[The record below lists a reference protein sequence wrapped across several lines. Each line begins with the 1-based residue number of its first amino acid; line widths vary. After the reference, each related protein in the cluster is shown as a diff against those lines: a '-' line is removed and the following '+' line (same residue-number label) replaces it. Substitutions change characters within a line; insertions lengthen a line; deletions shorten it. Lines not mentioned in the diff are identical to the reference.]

1 MAKLYILF
9 KSGDSAHQDAVVEN
23 VMRKHRATRV
33 NVGTYLL
40 TMQRDNTFKVRGKI
54 DRMLID
60 TLTQTL
66 SQQLGQPVTVT
77 TDFLKADLG
86 ARHFK

>member
-9 KSGDSAHQDAVVEN
+9 KRGDITHQDAVVES
-23 VMRKHRATRV
+23 VMRKYRATRV
-33 NVGTYLL
+33 NVGTYLP
-40 TMQRDNTFKVRGKI
+40 TMQRDNTFKVRGKV
-54 DRMLID
+54 DQTFID

-77 TDFLKADLG
+77 TDFLETDLG
-86 ARHFK
+86 AQHFK